1 MSAIDRLMH
10 RPATTIRHTVVAPK
24 VAGPQKP
31 SRVFST
37 SSIKVA
43 PAAPV
48 VGQVVSQTRKFDVM
62 AHLEAKR
69 REGMSNV
76 NKVGFSSAELDKLRK
91 EYEAFL
97 KDLETME
104 PAMFFTQ
111 AEPAPEPK
119 AEPETPAEPAP
130 EPEPEPEPEPAPVAQ
145 EVEPLVQGIS
155 VGDEAPVD
163 TVIVTKKSR
172 RKKNTDVE

>member
-1 MSAIDRLMH
+1 MSAIDRLLK

-37 SSIKVA
+37 SSIKVT
-43 PAAPV
+43 PVRPV
-48 VGQVVSQTRKFDVM
+48 VGKVVAQTKKLDVI
-62 AHLEAKR
+62 AHLESKKN
-69 REGMSNV
+69 EGKPV
-76 NKVGFSSAELDKLRK
+76 VGKVGFNADELDKLRK
-91 EYEAFL
+91 EYAAFL
-97 KDLETME
+97 KELETME
-104 PAMFFTQ
+104 PMYFTQ
-111 AEPAPEPK
+111 AVSAQETPVAPEV
-119 AEPETPAEPAP
+119 PA

-155 VGDEAPVD
+155 VGDETPVD

-172 RKKNTDVE
+172 RKKNIDVE

>member
-37 SSIKVA
+37 SSIKVT

-48 VGQVVSQTRKFDVM
+48 LGKVVAQTKKLDVM
-62 AHLEAKR
+62 AHLEAKKN
-69 REGMSNV
+69 EGKPIV
-76 NKVGFSSAELDKLRK
+76 NKVGFSSDELDKLRK

-97 KDLETME
+97 KELETME

-111 AEPAPEPK
+111 AEPA
-119 AEPETPAEPAP
+119 
-130 EPEPEPEPEPAPVAQ
+130 PEPEPEPAPVAQ

>member
-1 MSAIDRLMH
+1 MSAIDRLLN

-24 VAGPQKP
+24 VDGPQKP

-37 SSIKVA
+37 SSIKVT
-43 PAAPV
+43 PTAPV
-48 VGQVVSQTRKFDVM
+48 VGQVVAQTRKFDVM

-76 NKVGFSSAELDKLRK
+76 NKVGFSSDELNKLKK

-97 KDLETME
+97 KELETME
-104 PAMFFTQ
+104 PEMFFTK
-111 AEPAPEPK
+111 AEPAQEPQV
-119 AEPETPAEPAP
+119 
-130 EPEPEPEPEPAPVAQ
+130 EPEPAPVAQ
-145 EVEPLVQGIS
+145 GVEPLVQGIS

>member
-37 SSIKVA
+37 SSIKVT
-43 PAAPV
+43 PASPV
-48 VGQVVSQTRKFDVM
+48 LGKVVAQTKKLDVM
-62 AHLEAKR
+62 AHLEAKKN
-69 REGMSNV
+69 EGKPIV
-76 NKVGFSSAELDKLRK
+76 DKVGFSSAELDKLRK

-97 KDLETME
+97 KELETME

-119 AEPETPAEPAP
+119 TEPETPAEPA
-130 EPEPEPEPEPAPVAQ
+130 PEPEPEPAPVAQ